1 MKKILLIEDNRDV
14 RETTADIL
22 ELADYEVITAESG
35 KEGVKLAQQNRPDII
50 ICDIMM
56 PGLDGYGVLHI
67 LSKKQKTAGIPFIF
81 LTAKS
86 ERVDIR
92 KGMNLGAD
100 DYLTKPFEETEL
112 LDAVETRLRKSS
124 LGPEKNTHSLQE
136 LEEIYQEARELKGLS
151 DLSGQRK
158 SRIFGKKAVLFMEGS
173 IGKTLYFIQKG
184 KVKTYKTTQDG
195 KQLVTG
201 ILGPGGFLGY
211 MAFLSNEGAYTESA
225 AALEET
231 EVSMIPKE
239 DFFKLLYSNTEL
251 SAKFIRLLSH
261 NLAEKEKQLLEIAYH
276 SVRQRVAAAL
286 LKLACN
292 TENNSS
298 PSVISISQRDLAGI
312 TGTVKETVTRTL
324 ADFKEEG
331 LIHIDRMKITILDVK
346 RLKKA
351 ME

>member
-35 KEGVKLAQQNRPDII
+35 KEGVKLAQQHPPDLI

-67 LSKKQKTAGIPFIF
+67 LSKKTEMAGIPFIF

-86 ERVDIR
+86 ERADVR

-112 LDAVETRLRKSS
+112 LDAVETRLRK
-124 LGPEKNTHSLQE
+124 HSQQQEASEQNLQG
-136 LEEIYQEARELKGLS
+136 LEELYHEAREMKGLKE
-151 DLSGQRK
+151 LSSQRK
-158 SRIFGKKAVLFMEGS
+158 TQTYDKRSMLFMEGS
-173 IGKTLYFIQKG
+173 SGKVLYFIREG

-195 KQLVTG
+195 KQLVTA
-201 ILGPGGFLGY
+201 ILGPGDFLGY
-211 MAFLSNEGAYTESA
+211 MGFFSDADTYPESA
-225 AALEET
+225 AALEKT
-231 EVSMIPKE
+231 EVSVIPKE
-239 DFFKLLYSNTEL
+239 DFSRLLYSNAEV
-251 SAKFIRLLSH
+251 SAKFIKLLSH
-261 NLAEKEKQLLEIAYH
+261 NLVEKEKQLLEVAYH

-286 LKLACN
+286 LKLACSP
-292 TENNSS
+292 ENDSN
-298 PSVISISQRDLAGI
+298 PPEINIAQRDLAGM

-331 LIHIDRMKITILDVK
+331 LISLDRMKITLLDVE

>member
-67 LSKKQKTAGIPFIF
+67 LSKKQETAGIPFIF

-124 LGPEKNTHSLQE
+124 LSHEKNTHSLQE

-158 SRIFGKKAVLFMEGS
+158 ARTFGKKAVLFMEGS
-173 IGKTLYFIQKG
+173 VGKTLYFIQKG

-201 ILGPGGFLGY
+201 ILGPGDFLGY

-231 EVSMIPKE
+231 EVSVIPKE
-239 DFFKLLYSNTEL
+239 DFFKLLYSNAEV
-251 SAKFIRLLSH
+251 SAKFIGLLSH

-276 SVRQRVAAAL
+276 SVRQRVATAL
-286 LKLACN
+286 LKLACD
-292 TENNSS
+292 TENDSS
-298 PSVISISQRDLAGI
+298 PPVISIAQRDLAGM

-331 LIHIDRMKITILDVK
+331 LISIDRMKITLLDVK

>member
-22 ELADYEVITAESG
+22 ELADYEVVTAESG
-35 KEGVKLAQQNRPDII
+35 KEGVKLAQQHRPDII

-67 LSKKQKTAGIPFIF
+67 LSRKKETAGIPFIF

-86 ERVDIR
+86 ERTDIR

-112 LDAVETRLRKSS
+112 LDAVETRLRKS
-124 LGPEKNTHSLQE
+124 GLQQATPTQHLDE
-136 LEEIYQEARELKGLS
+136 LYYEAREHQGLA

-158 SRIFGKKAVLFMEGS
+158 TKRFVRKSILFMEGDS
-173 IGKTLYFIQKG
+173 GKVLYFIQKG

-201 ILGPGGFLGY
+201 ILEPGDFLGY
-211 MAFLSNEGAYTESA
+211 MGFFSDADVYTESA

-231 EVSMIPKE
+231 VVSIIPKE
-239 DFFKLLYSNTEL
+239 DFFKLLYSNAEV

-276 SVRQRVAAAL
+276 SVRQRVAGAL
-286 LKLACN
+286 LKL
-292 TENNSS
+292 
-298 PSVISISQRDLAGI
+298 SQNAAAEAGRPLITIAHRDLAGM

-331 LIHIDRMKITILDVK
+331 LISINRMKITILDQE

>member
-22 ELADYEVITAESG
+22 ELADYEVTTAESG
-35 KEGVKLAQQNRPDII
+35 KEGVKLAQQNLPDLI

-67 LSKKQKTAGIPFIF
+67 LSKKSETAGIPFIF

-86 ERVDIR
+86 ERADVR

-112 LDAVETRLRKSS
+112 LDAVETRLRK
-124 LGPEKNTHSLQE
+124 HSQQQAVTDQG
-136 LEEIYQEARELKGLS
+136 LEALYHEAREMKGLKE
-151 DLSGQRK
+151 LSSQRK
-158 SRIFGKKAVLFMEGS
+158 TQTFDRRSVLFLEGS
-173 IGKTLYFIQKG
+173 SGKVLYFIREG

-195 KQLVTG
+195 KQLVTA
-201 ILGPGGFLGY
+201 ILGPGDFLGY
-211 MAFLSNEGAYTESA
+211 MGFFSDADTYPESA
-225 AALEET
+225 AALEKT
-231 EVSMIPKE
+231 EVSVIPKE
-239 DFFKLLYSNTEL
+239 DFSRLLYSNAEV
-251 SAKFIRLLSH
+251 SAKFIKLLSH
-261 NLAEKEKQLLEIAYH
+261 NLVEKEKQLLEVAYH

-292 TENNSS
+292 AEKDKK
-298 PSVISISQRDLAGI
+298 PLEISIAQRDLAGM

-331 LIHIDRMKITILDVK
+331 LIHIDRMKITLLDEQ

-351 ME
+351 VE